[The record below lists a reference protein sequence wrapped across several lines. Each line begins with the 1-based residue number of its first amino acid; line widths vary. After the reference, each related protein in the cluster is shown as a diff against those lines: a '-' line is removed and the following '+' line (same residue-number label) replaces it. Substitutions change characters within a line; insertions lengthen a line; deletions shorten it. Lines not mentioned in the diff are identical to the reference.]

1 VVVARILIADHLSE
15 RRNILC
21 TFLRADEHLLIPVAR
36 EAEAI
41 KSLRETP
48 PDLIIL
54 EGSVAG
60 TKLLTEAKAIDLG
73 PAVIMLMGGPPSV
86 EQLVELMNQGV
97 SDVLVS
103 PLDINDVQTKVER
116 ALSRRP
122 TPDAL
127 QIRFHDLVGPSA
139 KMQQV
144 FRKTVK
150 VAASDN
156 PVLLIGEP
164 GTGKRLVAE
173 QIHRLSAR
181 KDREFRTAHCTGLT
195 EAELESE
202 LFGHEPGVSP
212 WAVGPRP
219 GLFEQGEG
227 GTLYIDGID
236 ELPTLLQGKLLRFLE
251 GQTLV
256 RLGGTRPF
264 SADVRLLT
272 GTSRPLHHKIEE
284 GNFRS
289 DLYYRL
295 SASQIE
301 LPPLRSRPNDI
312 PELVDLF
319 LSRFDVQIAGE
330 AVEVLMNYPW
340 PGNVDELKNAIEQAI
355 TLCDGNRVEL
365 KDLPARVLKAVAMA
379 TRKHKFVTR
388 PKDKAE

>member
-1 VVVARILIADHLSE
+1 MARILIADHLSE

-21 TFLRADEHLLIPVAR
+21 TFLRTDEHVLIPVAR

-41 KSLRETP
+41 KSLRESP

-54 EGSVAG
+54 EGTVAG
-60 TKLLTEAKAIDLG
+60 TKLLTEAKEIDVG

-86 EQLVELMNQGV
+86 DQLVELMNQGV

-116 ALSRRP
+116 ALNRRP
-122 TPDAL
+122 AADTL
-127 QIRFHDLVGPSA
+127 QIRFHDLVGSSA

-150 VAASDN
+150 VAASNN
-156 PVLLIGEP
+156 PVLLMGEP

-181 KDREFRTAHCTGLT
+181 KDREFRTANCAGLS
-195 EAELESE
+195 EPELESE
-202 LFGHEPGVSP
+202 LFGHEPGVFP

-219 GLFEQGEG
+219 GLFELGEG
-227 GTLYIDGID
+227 GTLYLDGID

-251 GQTLV
+251 SQTLV
-256 RLGGTRPF
+256 RLGGARPF
-264 SADVRLLT
+264 SADVRLVT
-272 GTSRPLHHKIEE
+272 GTSRLLQHKIEE
-284 GNFRS
+284 GSFRS
-289 DLYYRL
+289 DFYYRL
-295 SASQIE
+295 SACQIE

-312 PELVDLF
+312 PELIDLF
-319 LSRFDVQIAGE
+319 LSRYDVQIAGE

-355 TLCDGNRVEL
+355 TLCDSNRVEL
-365 KDLPARVLKAVAMA
+365 KDLPVRVLKAVAMA
-379 TRKHKFVTR
+379 TRKYKYITR
-388 PKDKAE
+388 PKEKAE

>member
-1 VVVARILIADHLSE
+1 MARILIADHLSE

-21 TFLRADEHLLIPVAR
+21 TFLRTDEHVLIPVAR

-54 EGSVAG
+54 EGTVAG
-60 TKLLTEAKAIDLG
+60 TKLLTEAKEVDLG

-116 ALSRRP
+116 ALNRRP
-122 TPDAL
+122 ATDAL
-127 QIRFHDLVGPSA
+127 QIRFHDLVGSSA

-156 PVLLIGEP
+156 PVLLVGEP

-181 KDREFRTAHCTGLT
+181 KDREFRSAHCAGLT

-202 LFGHEPGVSP
+202 LFGHEPGVFP
-212 WAVGPRP
+212 WAVGSRP
-219 GLFEQGEG
+219 GLLEVGEG
-227 GTLYIDGID
+227 GTVYLDGID
-236 ELPTLLQGKLLRFLE
+236 ELPAPLQGKLLRFLE
-251 GQTLV
+251 GQTLI
-256 RLGGTRPF
+256 RLGGSRPF
-264 SADVRLLT
+264 TADVRLLT
-272 GTSRPLHHKIEE
+272 GCTSPLYHKIEE
-284 GNFRS
+284 GSFRS

-295 SASQIE
+295 SACQIE
-301 LPPLRSRPNDI
+301 LPPLRLRPNDI
-312 PELVDLF
+312 PELIDLF
-319 LSRFDVQIAGE
+319 LGRYDVQIAGE
-330 AVEVLMNYPW
+330 AVEVLMNYAW
-340 PGNVDELKNAIEQAI
+340 PGNVDELKNAVEQAI

-365 KDLPARVLKAVAMA
+365 KDLPGRVLKAVAMS
-379 TRKHKFVTR
+379 TRKYKYMTR
-388 PKDKAE
+388 PKEKAE